1 LYLPTARRDKHSS
14 GFTLVEALVALAVA
28 GISLAAIANLS
39 NETLR
44 SSLYV
49 DRHLALVETAQQ
61 IIAGFPSRDQ
71 LADRALNGE
80 TAGQRWS
87 LAVASFDANFVN
99 PGASARWAPKKLVLT
114 VRGPSGTR
122 LTIETIRLVEVRAP

>member
-1 LYLPTARRDKHSS
+1 MYLPTAQRDKHSS
-14 GFTLVEALVALAVA
+14 GFTLVEALVALTVA

-49 DRHLALVETAQQ
+49 DRRLAVVESAQQ
-61 IIAGFPSRDQ
+61 IIAGFPGRDQ
-71 LADRALNGE
+71 LVDGALNGE

-87 LAVASFDANFVN
+87 LAVAPFDANFVN
-99 PGASARWAPKKLVLT
+99 AGVSARWAPKKLVLT
-114 VRGPSGTR
+114 VQGPSGTR
-122 LTIETIRLVEVRAP
+122 FTIETIRLVEIRAP